1 MVPHCSN
8 GLERTGET
16 SPDGIASIVLPV
28 KQEEE
33 ETGTVTSKA
42 DQVDTGDNKLENS
55 QKPGKDVKEDEE
67 EEEEMADFSAEW
79 NDRSSFW

>member
-33 ETGTVTSKA
+33 ETDTVTSKA
-42 DQVDTGDNKLENS
+42 LVDTGDNKLENS
-55 QKPGKDVKEDEE
+55 QKPGKDVKEEE
-67 EEEEMADFSAEW
+67 EEDEEMADFSAEW